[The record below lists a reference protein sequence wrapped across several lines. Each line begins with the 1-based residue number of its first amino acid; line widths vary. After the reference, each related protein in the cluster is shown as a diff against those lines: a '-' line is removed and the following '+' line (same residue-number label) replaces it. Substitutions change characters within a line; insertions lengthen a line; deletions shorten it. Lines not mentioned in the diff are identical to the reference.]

1 MTDSNQNPRWQGVVN
16 TLALFIVG
24 VAVGM
29 GALALWSGQLGST
42 EVKATASQGEDN
54 FAIATGLVDQGME
67 AFYFLDYLTGD
78 LRAAVISRRTGK
90 FTAFYEYNIQADFGT
105 QAQSPKYLMVTGLA
119 DLPRGKGNSQ
129 LGNSLIYIA
138 EASSG
143 QVFAYALPFN
153 GSANAKGAPQKGSF
167 IMVDGGPFRTAFV
180 RGQE

>member
-1 MTDSNQNPRWQGVVN
+1 MTDSNQTARWQGLVN

-24 VAVGM
+24 GATGM
-29 GALALWSGQLGST
+29 GAMAFWSGQFGST
-42 EVKATASQGEDN
+42 QVKATASQGEDN
-54 FAIATGLVDQGME
+54 FAIATGLVDQGIE

-119 DLPRGKGNSQ
+119 DLPGGRGNAR
-129 LGNSLIYIA
+129 LGSSLIYIA
-138 EASSG
+138 EATSG

-153 GSANAKGAPQKGSF
+153 SSMNAKGAPQKGQF
-167 IMVDGGPFRTAFV
+167 VLVDGGPFRTAFV
-180 RGQE
+180 RGEE

>member
-1 MTDSNQNPRWQGVVN
+1 MSNSNRSERWQSLFN
-16 TLALFIVG
+16 TLAVFIVG
-24 VAVGM
+24 GAVGM
-29 GALALWSGQLGST
+29 GAMALWSGQLGST
-42 EVKATASQGEDN
+42 KVQATASQGEDN

-90 FTAFYEYNIQADFGT
+90 FTAFFEYNIQADFGT
-105 QAQSPKYLMVTGLA
+105 QSQSPKYLMVTGLA

-129 LGNSLIYIA
+129 LGQSLIYIA
-138 EASSG
+138 EATSG

-153 GSANAKGAPQKGSF
+153 SSLNAKGAPQKGTF